1 MSIYSDEQ
9 PDLHLSNS
17 NYTASSNSSLS
28 SGDGSDSPSISMEQV
43 ASGIS
48 GGAIGGHTAITT
60 SAVNFHQHPHLIIQ
74 QNANLHSQQDSFQGS
89 VGSSSSASNTSF
101 RNASGGLVFPR
112 QYHFES
118 DDEED
123 FNEADWSSIVPV
135 EMLAALTDGEKK
147 RQEIING

>member
-9 PDLHLSNS
+9 PDLLLSNS
-17 NYTASSNSSLS
+17 NYTGSSNSSLS

-48 GGAIGGHTAITT
+48 GGAIGGHTPITST
-60 SAVNFHQHPHLIIQ
+60 ANFLQHPHLIIQ

-101 RNASGGLVFPR
+101 RNASIGLALPR
-112 QYHFES
+112 HFES